1 MKIKKSGLKL
11 NIAAQLNVEELNFSE
26 VTLDYGVLAV
36 TGVEVGRGLV

>member
-26 VTLDYGVLAV
+26 ETLDYGVLAV